1 MYTTKKDIGLAHFSV
16 MLMSL
21 AGVFGQFVDES
32 SLIITLG
39 RVSISFLVLTIIL
52 SVRKVSFR
60 LDCGKDYGMAI
71 LAGGVLAIHWSTFFQ
86 SIQMSTVAI
95 GIITFSTFPLFL
107 TFLEPLIYHEKIQKK
122 NIISSL
128 ILLLG
133 VLITIPEFSLD
144 NQMTIGII
152 WGMISS
158 LAYALLSLF
167 NRYLSKRYEGMKI
180 CVYEQ
185 GTASILLL
193 PTLIVVQT
201 SFETMDVLGIVAI
214 GLFCTAFAYSIYVS
228 VQKNIKAQ
236 TLGLISGMETVYGI
250 VYAFILLSEVPSIQE
265 LVGAVIILSVAV
277 YSSLSSTQSS
287 PEKEK

>member
-1 MYTTKKDIGLAHFSV
+1 MQTTKKTLGLAHFSV

-21 AGVFGQFVDES
+21 AGVFGQFVNAS
-32 SLIITLG
+32 SLMITLG
-39 RVSISFLVLTIIL
+39 RVSISCLVLITIL
-52 SVRKVSFR
+52 CVRRASFK
-60 LDCGKDYGMAI
+60 LDRRKDYFIAI
-71 LAGGVLAIHWSTFFQ
+71 GAGATLAIHWSTFFQ

-122 NIISSL
+122 NIASSL

-133 VLITIPEFSLD
+133 VFITIPEFTLD
-144 NQMTIGII
+144 NQMTIGIM

-158 LAYALLSLF
+158 LAYAVLSLF
-167 NRYLSKRYEGMKI
+167 NRYLSKEYEGMKI

-185 GTASILLL
+185 GTASVLLL
-193 PTLIVVQT
+193 PTLFFIQT
-201 SFETMDVLGIVAI
+201 TIGVTDALGIIAI

-228 VQKNIKAQ
+228 VQKDIKAQ

-250 VYAFILLSEVPSIQE
+250 LYAFILLYEIPSTREI
-265 LVGAVIILSVAV
+265 VGAIVILGVSL
-277 YSSLSSTQSS
+277 YSSLKTSDN
-287 PEKEK
+287 